1 MKKIIALS
9 LCIVTFL
16 LAICFNVGAE
26 NEARVFDL
34 DLLLDGNE
42 INRINKAALEA
53 EAEIGAKIFIVTHEA
68 DGRSDK
74 YIGENFL
81 EDHSYGFNDDIILLV
96 ITRNLNYGGFDDE
109 YYYNLY
115 LYGKADSRIGSIDV
129 DTILDDDDV
138 YYNIKDGELCDGILA
153 FIECSV
159 DAYKIPWVLISVI
172 AVIVGAIV
180 CAIAV
185 GSVTAKYRMKLRP
198 TNYPLNKY
206 ANMSL
211 TDSSDEFAGKHVAT
225 VIVSSGGGRGGSRGG
240 GGFGGGRGH
249 AGGR

>member
-1 MKKIIALS
+1 MKKIIALL
-9 LCIVTFL
+9 LCVITLSVTFSFF
-16 LAICFNVGAE
+16 ADAE
-26 NEARVFDL
+26 DETRAFDL
-34 DLLLDGNE
+34 DSLLKENE
-42 INRINKAALEA
+42 IKRINEAALEA
-53 EAEIGAKIFIVTHEA
+53 EAECGAKIFIVVHEA
-68 DGRSDK
+68 DGRGDK
-74 YIGENFL
+74 YIGEDFL
-81 EDHSYGFNDDIILLV
+81 DDHGYDYDDDIILLI
-96 ITRNLNYGGFDDE
+96 ITRNLNYGAYDDE

-115 LYGKADSRIGSIDV
+115 LYGKADSRIGPIDV

-172 AVIVGAIV
+172 AVIVGVIV

-185 GSVTAKYRMKLRP
+185 GAVAAKYRMKLRP

-211 TDSSDEFAGKHVAT
+211 TDSQDEFAGKHVAT

-240 GGFGGGRGH
+240 GGFGGGGGH